1 MTGTSSL
8 KIIIIIIINII
19 IIIIIII
26 IITIIDRKYAQ
37 FAVIRHVSLFFVLVY
52 FAFSLQSYLV
62 NCTFAID
69 FELRMS

>member
-52 FAFSLQSYLV
+52 FAFSLQLYLL

>member
-8 KIIIIIIINII
+8 KIIIIIINI

-26 IITIIDRKYAQ
+26 IITIIDRKYAL

-52 FAFSLQSYLV
+52 FAFSLQSYLL